1 MVRQLNVLMQESDQM
16 RKLASFNK
24 FQGKEGSKRENDNYF
39 IERNIQE
46 IRKPNQIKTYENE
59 QKKI

>member
-1 MVRQLNVLMQESDQM
+1 MQESDQM

-46 IRKPNQIKTYENE
+46 IRKPSQIKAYEHE
-59 QKKI
+59 QKKIQKKNKTK